1 VTELQHRLL
10 VLVLRLGGVITA
22 MAFPAMLLPTDW
34 MASTHE
40 WLGMG
45 EFPRAPVVD
54 YLARSAAA
62 LYGFHGVL
70 LLLISRDP
78 VRYRSIV
85 RYLGFMNV
93 VLGIMFVFIDLH
105 AGMPPFWTLAEGP
118 PVAAFGLVV
127 LYLSRSLT
135 GASR

>member
-1 VTELQHRLL
+1 VSSHLL
-10 VLVLRLGGVITA
+10 VLLLRLGGVITLT
-22 MAFPAMLLPTDW
+22 AFLAMLMPTDW
-34 MASTHE
+34 MAATHE

-70 LLLISRDP
+70 LLLVSRDP

-93 VLGIMFVFIDLH
+93 VLGVMFVFIDLH
-105 AGMPPFWTLAEGP
+105 AGMPALWTLAEGP